1 MSRPMTR
8 AYRAQRIAELTAELE
23 RLEPQRDGAYA
34 AYLLAQ
40 DRETD
45 DRAWAAF
52 VSLEDAAHALRCER
66 DDLIRAECDDDA
78 AADVAA
84 YYAGSAG
91 SLRGR
96 VSL

>member
-1 MSRPMTR
+1 MSRPMSR

-23 RLEPQRDGAYA
+23 ALQPRCDGAHA
-34 AYLLAQ
+34 AYMLAQ

-45 DRAWAAF
+45 DRAWRAF
-52 VSLEDAAHALRCER
+52 VALEDAAHALRCER
-66 DDLIRAECDDDA
+66 DDLIRAECDDDT

-84 YYAGSAG
+84 YYAGIAG